1 MVGWLGSPDGRFRIV
16 KKERCD
22 MWKPETILMFVNSR
36 KQAADYDR
44 RSLDSRSDDQALMRR
59 SEAAGEQHAF
69 ARLSSV
75 LNEGDNP
82 YRMLAKIQETRDDAP
97 SVLSGDCIASFQY
110 AQGCDEVTSLIRG
123 YLDHVEWNVSGRASF
138 CLL

>member
-1 MVGWLGSPDGRFRIV
+1 MVGWLESPDGHFPDL

-36 KQAADYDR
+36 KQTAEYDR
-44 RSLDSRSDDQALMRR
+44 RSLGSQSDDQSLVRR
-59 SEAAGEQHAF
+59 SEAVGEQHAF
-69 ARLSSV
+69 ARLASV

-82 YRMLAKIQETRDDAP
+82 YRMLAKIQEAKSNVPP
-97 SVLSGDCIASFQY
+97 SLSEDYIASFQY